1 MSDVTGMLVAAL
13 APMREARAKL
23 DGDVAAA
30 SAAAESFG
38 RARANLEELR
48 GQQSSQFTMLMPG
61 FQGDAGNRAAD
72 RHSVLDSVLSQL
84 AQNSADI
91 QATTTTATQGIDNAR
106 SKVDQL
112 IEEFLRA
119 ARPLLDAARLAAGG
133 GIHSVAQ
140 MAGLALQQLAARY
153 NLTITEALTAL
164 KDEFGPTVEQLVN
177 VPPVDTAALAGHGDP
192 LRGEAA
198 PTISAPAGA
207 APAAAPSIEAPS
219 GGGSSGGPSGGG
231 SGSYSGGGSGYS
243 AGGGGYSGGGNADY
257 AGGSSDGS
265 TATKPRV
272 PMAIP
277 LQPGAG
283 VDVNLP
289 GGGTVQ
295 APSEQAA
302 QAVRAALTQLG
313 VPYVWGG
320 TSPGEG
326 LDCSGLTQYAYA
338 QAGVE
343 IPRHSA
349 DQAVGAEVSSADQ
362 LLPGDLIV
370 WDGHVAMYIGEGQM
384 VEAGD
389 PVQISALRTENL
401 GMPFI
406 GFYRPTD

>member
-1 MSDVTGMLVAAL
+1 MSDVTGMLATAL

-38 RARANLEELR
+38 QARADLEELR
-48 GQQSSQFTMLMPG
+48 DQQSTQFTILTPG

-72 RHSVLDSVLSQL
+72 RHAVLDRVLSKL

-91 QATTTTATQGIDNAR
+91 QTAATTATQGIATAR
-106 SKVDQL
+106 SKVHQL

-119 ARPLLDAARLAAGG
+119 ARPLVEAARLAAGG

-140 MAGLALQQLAARY
+140 LAGLALQQLAARY
-153 NLTITEALTAL
+153 NLTITQALTAL

-192 LRGEAA
+192 LRSETA
-198 PTISAPAGA
+198 PSISAPAGA
-207 APAAAPSIEAPS
+207 APAAAPSIEGPS
-219 GGGSSGGPSGGG
+219 GGGYAGGGSSGG
-231 SGSYSGGGSGYS
+231 SYS
-243 AGGGGYSGGGNADY
+243 GGGYSGGGGVYSGGGGGDY
-257 AGGSSDGS
+257 PAGGGSSDGG

-283 VDVNLP
+283 VGVNLS

-326 LDCSGLTQYAYA
+326 LDCSGLTQWAYA

-349 DQAVGAEVSSADQ
+349 DQAVGAEVPSADQ

-389 PVQISALRTENL
+389 PVQISPLRTENL

-406 GFYRPTD
+406 GFYRPTG

>member
-1 MSDVTGMLVAAL
+1 MSDVTGMLATAL

-38 RARANLEELR
+38 RARTNLEQLR
-48 GQQSSQFTMLMPG
+48 GQQSTQFTRLMPG

-72 RHSVLDSVLSQL
+72 RHSVLDSLLSQL

-91 QATTTTATQGIDNAR
+91 HGAATTATQGIDTAR

-119 ARPLLDAARLAAGG
+119 ARPLLEAARLAAGG

-140 MAGLALQQLAARY
+140 LAGLALQQLAARY

-198 PTISAPAGA
+198 PSVSAPAGA
-207 APAAAPSIEAPS
+207 APAPAPSIEGPS
-219 GGGSSGGPSGGG
+219 GGGSSGGSSGGG
-231 SGSYSGGGSGYS
+231 SS
-243 AGGGGYSGGGNADY
+243 GGYSGGGGAYSSGGGGDY
-257 AGGSSDGS
+257 AGGGGGGS
-265 TATKPRV
+265 EGGTATKPRV

-277 LQPGAG
+277 PQPGAG

-313 VPYVWGG
+313 VAYVWGG

-349 DQAVGAEVSSADQ
+349 DQAVGAEVPSADQ

-389 PVQISALRTENL
+389 PVQISPLRTENL
-401 GMPFI
+401 GMPFL
-406 GFYRPTD
+406 GFYRPTG